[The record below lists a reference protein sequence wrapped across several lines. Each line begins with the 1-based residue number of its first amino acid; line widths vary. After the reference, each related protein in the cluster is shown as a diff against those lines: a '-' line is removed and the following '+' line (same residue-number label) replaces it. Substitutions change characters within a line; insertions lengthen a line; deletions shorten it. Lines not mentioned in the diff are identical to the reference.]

1 MNKGSL
7 VTIRIP
13 VKRYT
18 PPLGNVSQLISFTSY
33 FSDLEQ
39 NRCVATKNAA
49 PYQEICF
56 QVQALSKA
64 IQY

>member
-1 MNKGSL
+1 MSKGSSL

-13 VKRYT
+13 VRRYT

-39 NRCVATKNAA
+39 NRCVATKNAT
-49 PYQEICF
+49 PYKEKRF
-56 QVQALSKA
+56 
-64 IQY
+64 

>member
-1 MNKGSL
+1 MNKESL

-18 PPLGNVSQLISFTSY
+18 PPLGNVSQLSSFTSC

-39 NRCVATKNAA
+39 NRCVAAKNAS
-49 PYQEICF
+49 PYQEKSF
-56 QVQALSKA
+56 
-64 IQY
+64 